1 MRRRG
6 REFLMNTSQRRGVNL
21 ELVTD
26 SPQGHKSQKPPS
38 EGWFLWT
45 RFYIYTPI
53 LQFSSMS
60 KHKKMI

>member
-26 SPQGHKSQKPPS
+26 SPQGHKSQKPPN
-38 EGWFLWT
+38 EGWFFERVNILIFMGSLLYLHT
-45 RFYIYTPI
+45 YITV
-53 LQFSSMS
+53 
-60 KHKKMI
+60 